1 MYSTRVLRREVIE
14 LRSSVRGQSSV
25 LPDSRVSC
33 RSNAGHGCPHCA
45 LSMRILLY
53 AVFQRAISLPPTIPT
68 NIHSWPRRRL
78 DVTMRINNLAMAL
91 PYSSAPTMPTAV
103 RPTPISGEN
112 SASVMAAPP
121 TSGDQPINIAHVP
134 TPSPPGAPDRDCA
147 AGVHCMADRTAD
159 DRHAPRSR
167 ACRRGDERRGRG
179 DEGEEGGGG
188 VGVSSCRKTTRCRW
202 NGHRTNSRPSLTW
215 GKRKTPPQ
223 RSERGSCCRTELYDY
238 LVSGGGTID

>member
-1 MYSTRVLRREVIE
+1 
-14 LRSSVRGQSSV
+14 
-25 LPDSRVSC
+25 
-33 RSNAGHGCPHCA
+33 
-45 LSMRILLY
+45 
-53 AVFQRAISLPPTIPT
+53 
-68 NIHSWPRRRL
+68 
-78 DVTMRINNLAMAL
+78 
-91 PYSSAPTMPTAV
+91 MPTAV

-188 VGVSSCRKTTRCRW
+188 GSVELSENDALSLERPQDKFSPESDVGEEEDSAAA
-202 NGHRTNSRPSLTW
+202 L
-215 GKRKTPPQ
+215 
-223 RSERGSCCRTELYDY
+223 
-238 LVSGGGTID
+238 